1 MDPVVG
7 FLEREGLPAPERV
20 IALSG
25 ALRCADG
32 SKVRPHLCLVG
43 DRVWLAGADRTHGVR
58 IDVLAAQPLRYVPGR
73 LGDTLVVG
81 NHAIGIPIG
90 RGDAVRRLLATVRLR
105 RTSRQEPAPPPLSE
119 RYVAGLRPVDELW
132 LDTFRDADEPL
143 LAWLPTD
150 TEVAVASELLDRDV
164 EAPWRFFL
172 TSKRA
177 GLVAISVVG
186 DVRCELFAAGTPMTM
201 RTSLG
206 RAYVHVGS
214 VAWRAPWGSRE
225 RYQAIAPLVGLAATD
240 RLLGFAAL
248 CWRAGKGAPA
258 ARAEARGTLALP
270 ACAAHPLAALARAV
284 VLVDDVPA
292 PEARPNARADTR
304 PNAPADAPGDGRV
317 QHALRDL
324 RLRAGDSSVLADW
337 AAAWRISDELCLGLL
352 ARLLAGDDAGA
363 AATWALSFH
372 RRLHARLLAGAGDA
386 LDQAEIDLALAEHL
400 HLCGAHDEMT
410 ALLAVRLAALP
421 APELGDLVPPAH
433 AQAALPEGGYTARAR
448 MCMLLAS
455 VRDRDAGPLLTLAML
470 EPLVPAHAARLAGAA
485 TGELA
490 AAAREAHAM
499 LLPDGLEAQAEPAP
513 PAMRALPAR
522 VVDEVIQHPSTRRGG
537 VLAGVQSLLA
547 RMERPDRAVLT
558 SYCERLDSGR
568 HQTALAALRDAAM
581 ALGVPGID
589 GYLSRG
595 DKSIGARAYE
605 GRPPFLLLGV
615 RHLEPGSD
623 LAMGPAELRFLIGA
637 EVAHLR
643 FGHTRLTSEDVWTG
657 AWQTGKAGLDL
668 LFATLPMLRGI
679 HLVDRIHDLLDLYR
693 IPVVGKVLERG
704 VGRVLDKRRARYER
718 SPEAAHIAPAYE
730 DLLAAH
736 RAMQL
741 TADRAGLL
749 FAGDLRSA
757 IRAIFRSRAE
767 YRAELPIAEHYGLAE
782 ALTRSDH
789 RGEILFQDLAIR
801 IAALIAF
808 FLSPEHRDAR
818 RALHGEA

>member
-1 MDPVVG
+1 
-7 FLEREGLPAPERV
+7 
-20 IALSG
+20 
-25 ALRCADG
+25 
-32 SKVRPHLCLVG
+32 
-43 DRVWLAGADRTHGVR
+43 
-58 IDVLAAQPLRYVPGR
+58 
-73 LGDTLVVG
+73 
-81 NHAIGIPIG
+81 
-90 RGDAVRRLLATVRLR
+90 
-105 RTSRQEPAPPPLSE
+105 
-119 RYVAGLRPVDELW
+119 
-132 LDTFRDADEPL
+132 
-143 LAWLPTD
+143 
-150 TEVAVASELLDRDV
+150 
-164 EAPWRFFL
+164 
-172 TSKRA
+172 
-177 GLVAISVVG
+177 
-186 DVRCELFAAGTPMTM
+186 
-201 RTSLG
+201 
-206 RAYVHVGS
+206 
-214 VAWRAPWGSRE
+214 
-225 RYQAIAPLVGLAATD
+225 D

-248 CWRAGKGAPA
+248 CWRAGKGSQA

-270 ACAAHPLAALARAV
+270 AVAAHPLAALARAV
-284 VLVDDVPA
+284 VLADDAPA
-292 PEARPNARADTR
+292 LERRAGAWPEGASGAVTR
-304 PNAPADAPGDGRV
+304 PGSETVTEAATDAGTEAFGAGRV

-324 RLRAGDSSVLADW
+324 RLRSGDSSVLADW
-337 AAAWRISDELCLGLL
+337 ATAWGISDELCLTLL
-352 ARLLAGDDAGA
+352 ERLLAGDDAESA
-363 AATWALSFH
+363 AGWALPFH

-386 LDQAEIDLALAEHL
+386 LEQAEIDLAFAEHL

-410 ALLAVRLAALP
+410 RLLAVRLAALP

-455 VRDRDAGPLLTLAML
+455 VRARDPAPLLTLAML
-470 EPLVPAHAARLAGAA
+470 EPLVPAHAARLATAA
-485 TGELA
+485 TGELS
-490 AAAREAHAM
+490 AAAREAHAV
-499 LLPDGLEAQAEPAP
+499 LLPGGLEVQAEPAL
-513 PAMRALPAR
+513 PAVRALPAR
-522 VVDEVIQHPSTRRGG
+522 VIDEVIQHPSTRRSG
-537 VLAGVQSLLA
+537 VLAGVESLLA

-558 SYCERLDSGR
+558 SYCERLDSGQ
-568 HQTALAALRDAAM
+568 HMAALAALRDAAM

-615 RHLEPGSD
+615 RHLERGSD

-657 AWQTGKAGLDL
+657 AWQTGRAGLDL
-668 LFATLPMLRGI
+668 LFVTLPALRGI
-679 HLVDRIHDLLDLYR
+679 HLVDRIQDLLDLYR

-704 VGRVLDKRRARYER
+704 VGRVLDKRRGRLEG
-718 SPEAAHIAPAYE
+718 SPEAVHIAPAYE

-767 YRAELPIAEHYGLAE
+767 YRAELPIAEHYGLGE

-818 RALHGEA
+818 RALHGGA